1 MENSNP
7 YEYEKP
13 LKSFASKRVKGFTAL
28 GVVAITSALGGGAI
42 ASGLSAQSG
51 NQASLAGSAKNQMTP
66 VVADNS
72 DTVLKEQSF
81 GEVLMASFSA
91 IPQFFGSDAV
101 QNSQAQFGTS
111 ATASRAK
118 SQVIDIPIDS
128 VVPNKSSGTILLPD
142 LKLPSWGNTSSAT
155 PSAGS
160 PSSATGSNISSVQSS
175 SYENEDEND
184 DDRKSSRHENK
195 SESRESDDE
204 QDDD

>member
-1 MENSNP
+1 MENNNP

-28 GVVAITSALGGGAI
+28 GLVAISSALGGGAI
-42 ASGLSAQSG
+42 ASGLNAQSD
-51 NQASLAGSAKNQMTP
+51 NQSSPVTESAS
-66 VVADNS
+66 
-72 DTVLKEQSF
+72 
-81 GEVLMASFSA
+81 
-91 IPQFFGSDAV
+91 
-101 QNSQAQFGTS
+101 
-111 ATASRAK
+111 

>member
-1 MENSNP
+1 MENNNP

-28 GVVAITSALGGGAI
+28 GLVAITSALGGGAI
-42 ASGLSAQSG
+42 ASGLNAQSD
-51 NQASLAGSAKNQMTP
+51 NQSSPVTESAS
-66 VVADNS
+66 
-72 DTVLKEQSF
+72 
-81 GEVLMASFSA
+81 
-91 IPQFFGSDAV
+91 
-101 QNSQAQFGTS
+101 SQI
-111 ATASRAK
+111 
-118 SQVIDIPIDS
+118 IDIPIDS

-175 SYENEDEND
+175 SYEDEDEND

-195 SESRESDDE
+195 FESRESDDE

>member
-1 MENSNP
+1 METNNP

-28 GVVAITSALGGGAI
+28 GLVAITSALGGGAI

-51 NQASLAGSAKNQMTP
+51 NQASPVAESA
-66 VVADNS
+66 S
-72 DTVLKEQSF
+72 
-81 GEVLMASFSA
+81 
-91 IPQFFGSDAV
+91 
-101 QNSQAQFGTS
+101 
-111 ATASRAK
+111 

-175 SYENEDEND
+175 SYEDEDEND

-195 SESRESDDE
+195 FESRESDDE

>member
-1 MENSNP
+1 MENNNP

-28 GVVAITSALGGGAI
+28 GLVAITSALGGGAI

-51 NQASLAGSAKNQMTP
+51 NQSSPVTESAS
-66 VVADNS
+66 
-72 DTVLKEQSF
+72 
-81 GEVLMASFSA
+81 
-91 IPQFFGSDAV
+91 
-101 QNSQAQFGTS
+101 SQI
-111 ATASRAK
+111 
-118 SQVIDIPIDS
+118 IDIPIDS

-184 DDRKSSRHENK
+184 DERKSSRHENK